1 MPRSSPSPESVA
13 STTGMSGGTQPE
25 GPVAHQTIQ
34 HAPQTGRCRSVL
46 PARDSART
54 PRSLPLIHCS
64 DGQRTLLPALLQ
76 PVNRSPGRPRSYFE
90 ERQGKQPILCP
101 AETEHPFHPRHHAL
115 ESTGLAS
122 NTETDSPRPR
132 DAACLS
138 MSQVLS
144 RVCRK
149 LCRKFVA
156 SSLLQ
161 AKPIEQVIGCP
172 LCNEQT
178 AVCHPPQIPLQRTSA
193 DPRKKCLE
201 LADLDGGKL

>member
-1 MPRSSPSPESVA
+1 MPWTWRCLRRRCRRREGSPWKLGGACVARGESSPFFRMSPQISRKPKK
-13 STTGMSGGTQPE
+13 S
-25 GPVAHQTIQ
+25 
-34 HAPQTGRCRSVL
+34 R
-46 PARDSART
+46 
-54 PRSLPLIHCS
+54 
-64 DGQRTLLPALLQ
+64 
-76 PVNRSPGRPRSYFE
+76 
-90 ERQGKQPILCP
+90 GKQSILCP